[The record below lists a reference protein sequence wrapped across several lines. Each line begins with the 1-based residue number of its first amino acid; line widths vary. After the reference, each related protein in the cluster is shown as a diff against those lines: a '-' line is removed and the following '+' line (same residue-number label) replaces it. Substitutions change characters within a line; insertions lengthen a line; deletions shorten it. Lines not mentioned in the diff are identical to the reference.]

1 MNLLYIFTLFLSIS
15 PFILDFTIAQN
26 NTNNNLLEPKEY
38 YLIILGILVG
48 TLIFLFIAF
57 SFLCIRNNRTF
68 NNMRRR
74 ITEYHNPLYP
84 RYDIDEEFIYYENRL
99 NNQQIKN
106 GPYRQNSLGQNSLR
120 QNSLGQNSLGQ
131 NSLRQ
136 NSLGQN
142 SLGQNSLRQNSLR
155 QNSLGQNS
163 FEYPNNA
170 FQDYEPQEINND
182 LYSVPN
188 KKNDFEEGEYLE
200 IKEQPT
206 FKRRNSCDI
215 TENTIQNK
223 VVEDLDDKEKI
234 NEDKNN
240 LLNELKKSLPNLIP
254 KNMINKKNIIYN

>member
-106 GPYRQNSLGQNSLR
+106 GPYRQNSLGQNS
-120 QNSLGQNSLGQ
+120 
-131 NSLRQ
+131 
-136 NSLGQN
+136 
-142 SLGQNSLRQNSLR
+142 
-155 QNSLGQNS
+155 

>member
-1 MNLLYIFTLFLSIS
+1 MNLLYIFTLFLGVS

-26 NTNNNLLEPKEY
+26 STTNELLEPKEY

-84 RYDIDEEFIYYENRL
+84 RYDIDEEFVYYENRL
-99 NNQQIKN
+99 NNQQIN
-106 GPYRQNSLGQNSLR
+106 NSPYRQNSLRRNSLEQHNRFNQPYSQNSH
-120 QNSLGQNSLGQ
+120 NS
-131 NSLRQ
+131 
-136 NSLGQN
+136 
-142 SLGQNSLRQNSLR
+142 
-155 QNSLGQNS
+155 QNS

-182 LYSVPN
+182 LYSVSN
-188 KKNDFEEGEYLE
+188 KNKNDYVEDEYLE

-206 FKRRNSCDI
+206 LKRRNSCDI

-223 VVEDLDDKEKI
+223 VVEDLDDKEKF

-240 LLNELKKSLPNLIP
+240 LLNELRKSLPNLIP
-254 KNMINKKNIIYN
+254 KNMID

>member
-1 MNLLYIFTLFLSIS
+1 MNLLYIFTLFLGVS

-26 NTNNNLLEPKEY
+26 TTTNNLLEPKEY

-84 RYDIDEEFIYYENRL
+84 RYDIDDEFVYYENRL

-106 GPYRQNSLGQNSLR
+106 SPYR
-120 QNSLGQNSLGQ
+120 
-131 NSLRQ
+131 
-136 NSLGQN
+136 
-142 SLGQNSLRQNSLR
+142 QNSLRQNSLR
-155 QNSLGQNS
+155 QNSLRQHNIFNQPYRQNSINSHNSHNSHNSINSHNSHNSHNRHNSHNS

-170 FQDYEPQEINND
+170 FRDYEPQEINND

-188 KKNDFEEGEYLE
+188 KKNDSEEDEYLE
-200 IKEQPT
+200 IKEPPT
-206 FKRRNSCDI
+206 LKRSNSCDI
-215 TENTIQNK
+215 NENTIQNK
-223 VVEDLDDKEKI
+223 VVEDLVDKKNF

-240 LLNELKKSLPNLIP
+240 LLNELRKSLPNLIP
-254 KNMINKKNIIYN
+254 KNMID

>member
-1 MNLLYIFTLFLSIS
+1 MNLLYIFTLFLGVS

-26 NTNNNLLEPKEY
+26 NTTNELLEPKEY

-84 RYDIDEEFIYYENRL
+84 RYDIDEEFVYYENRL
-99 NNQQIKN
+99 NNQQIRN
-106 GPYRQNSLGQNSLR
+106 SPYSINSFGQNSQNSFGQNSLR
-120 QNSLGQNSLGQ
+120 
-131 NSLRQ
+131 
-136 NSLGQN
+136 
-142 SLGQNSLRQNSLR
+142 
-155 QNSLGQNS
+155 QNS

-170 FQDYEPQEINND
+170 FQDYEPREINND
-182 LYSVPN
+182 LYYVPN
-188 KKNDFEEGEYLE
+188 KKNNFEEDEYLE
-200 IKEQPT
+200 IKEQPIL
-206 FKRRNSCDI
+206 KRRYSCDI

-223 VVEDLDDKEKI
+223 VVEDLDDKEKF

-240 LLNELKKSLPNLIP
+240 LLNELRKSLPNLIP
-254 KNMINKKNIIYN
+254 RNMLD

>member
-1 MNLLYIFTLFLSIS
+1 MNLLYIFTLFLGVS

-26 NTNNNLLEPKEY
+26 NTTNELLEPKEY

-84 RYDIDEEFIYYENRL
+84 RYDIDEEFVYYENRL
-99 NNQQIKN
+99 NNQQIRN
-106 GPYRQNSLGQNSLR
+106 SPYSINSFGQNSQNSFGQNSLR
-120 QNSLGQNSLGQ
+120 
-131 NSLRQ
+131 
-136 NSLGQN
+136 
-142 SLGQNSLRQNSLR
+142 
-155 QNSLGQNS
+155 QNS

-170 FQDYEPQEINND
+170 FQDYEPREINND
-182 LYSVPN
+182 LYYVPN
-188 KKNDFEEGEYLE
+188 KKNNFEEDKYLE
-200 IKEQPT
+200 IKEQPIL
-206 FKRRNSCDI
+206 KRRYSCDI

-223 VVEDLDDKEKI
+223 VVEDLDDKEKF

-240 LLNELKKSLPNLIP
+240 LLNELRKSLPNLIP
-254 KNMINKKNIIYN
+254 RNMLD